1 MNDAKAYTVII
12 PNSVKS
18 DLKSLDKK
26 VQKKILEIIKQIAE
40 RTEEGEKLSGPLKAL
55 YKIKFSFA
63 GIQYRIIYRIDEL
76 QMVICLI
83 LVGTRE
89 NFYLKLKQRLN

>member
-40 RTEEGEKLSGPLKAL
+40 RTEEGEKLSSPLEAL